1 MAGSGSLGMTPTAQ
15 VLVDPSTDEHTNPPH
30 SLRIVV
36 PFIPPSSN
44 KIYVTDWRRKRR
56 FKGKEAVA
64 FEQQFKST
72 VVPEYLP
79 WISRM
84 TGPEQDPSVIY
95 AVAIDFYFPRDQ
107 VMNKTWGDG
116 TKNAAKTRYKK
127 MDTGNR
133 LKLIYDCLSDA
144 LQIDDS
150 HFFQVGG
157 RKLVAESFSM
167 EPQVHIFLNLQTP
180 SLLGA

>member
-1 MAGSGSLGMTPTAQ
+1 MVPALD
-15 VLVDPSTDEHTNPPH
+15 DPSLDRHNDPPN
-30 SLRIVV
+30 SMRIVV

-44 KIYVTDWRRKRR
+44 KVYVTDWRKKTR
-56 FKGKEAVA
+56 FKSNEAKA
-64 FEQQFKST
+64 FEQRFKST
-72 VVPEYLP
+72 VVPLYLP

-84 TGPEQDPSVIY
+84 IGPEQDPNVIY

-107 VMNKTWGDG
+107 VINKTFGDP
-116 TKNAAKTRYKK
+116 KARKPAKTRYKK

-133 LKLIYDCLSDA
+133 LKLIYDCLADA

-167 EPQVHIFLNLQTP
+167 EPQAHIFLHLQDAA
-180 SLLGA
+180 LLGV

>member
-1 MAGSGSLGMTPTAQ
+1 MEGSGSPAVTPTVQ
-15 VLVDPSTDEHTNPPH
+15 VLVDPATDEHTNPPH

-44 KIYVTDWRRKRR
+44 KIYTTDWRSKRR
-56 FKGKEAVA
+56 FKSKLATN
-64 FEQQFKST
+64 FEEEFKS
-72 VVPEYLP
+72 VVPLYLP

-84 TGPEQDPSVIY
+84 IGPEQDPSVIY
-95 AVAIDFYFPRDQ
+95 AVSIDFYFPRAQ
-107 VMNKTWGDG
+107 VINKTWGDG
-116 TKNAAKTRYKK
+116 TKKAASTRYKK

-133 LKLIYDCLSDA
+133 LKLIYDCLAEA

-157 RKLVAESFSM
+157 RKLIAESFGV
-167 EPQVHIFLNLQTP
+167 EPQVHIFLNLQDP
-180 SLLGA
+180 KLLGA